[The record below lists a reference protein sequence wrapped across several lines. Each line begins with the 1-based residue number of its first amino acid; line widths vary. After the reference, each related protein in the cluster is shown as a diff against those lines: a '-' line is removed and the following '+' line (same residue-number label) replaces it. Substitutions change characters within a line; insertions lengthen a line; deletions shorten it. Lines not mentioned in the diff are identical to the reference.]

1 MPKPNPKDK
10 NQKQNLAG
18 KALKDII
25 PSSFPHV
32 QEPKDIEYPSQGEK
46 IYSPGNLPID
56 LYPEWP
62 TNETDLENLLKSL
75 VPENIEE
82 NEIEKYIDPNNSKV
96 LLPLPLFTDYLNMN
110 IKWSSPE
117 EYIQEIYLDKLI
129 QKQMPKKNSYK
140 FRMKVHECYEEELK
154 IRKKKLEEAKEANEE
169 NEINENKNE
178 ESEEDIDNKDE
189 FLIYRDFFKILDE
202 PLNIQVV
209 NFIKRMETD
218 EELADRIKKMEE
230 EFQTHNEKN
239 KKFKARTSKNF
250 QNEIIQEKIELT
262 IPSPNNIN
270 LKDGIPPFFRWLGSI
285 YQIIKDRNLLDVK
298 TGENIWAKI
307 YPQKNGVPQYNKNG
321 HYIVKLHHMG
331 KMRAIEI
338 DDRMPLSDRD
348 EYFFPKCESL
358 EELWPALLTKA
369 LLKLYSYKIIS
380 SGFKEVGDPEPFY
393 ALTGYIPTFLKEINI
408 NSGNIKKKFKIG
420 NSNELH
426 PSKIEEADSKKDE
439 SSKKENKD
447 IPNNEKNENE
457 NLNEIKE
464 NNDKDKNDNNINN
477 QNEIND
483 NKSKDE
489 KMNDSLEKNEDENK
503 AKENNENNNNQ
514 DETISKDKLAIF
526 EKAMTDENYSNSNYL
541 IECFHSIDGPF
552 YKIQNDM
559 KNLDEED
566 EEEIIKQMHIND
578 NLEQIKEEENENK
591 NEDNNKGEIPE
602 ELADIKVKDN
612 NIENMKD
619 IQKAKF
625 AMQQKNNL
633 LNSFKNKMTISSE
646 ISATELGKPPF
657 KHLYDNLQD
666 FSMENNLYKG
676 ILYDLVDFFDNKKY
690 NMDRLKP
697 IDFSDLKALLKNFN
711 KNNVFKQLSK
721 DEKKDYITNLKKIK
735 EQQKM
740 LKAKRIENLKL
751 NGEEY
756 CAMKIE
762 NKGIDKT
769 NYNAKYEEI
778 EIEMAKKCF
787 LNKWEFP
794 PMEYLDERYAEKK
807 KKEEELEK
815 NKEHEN
821 REKKVKKTRIQ
832 EKQQAQKNE
841 ANINNNTDKEKE
853 NEINI
858 NKDKEKG
865 KEEKGIEQKEKR
877 TWSKEIYMQLIDNNV
892 DQFKESLD
900 PIKRIEGSWIESSP
914 FFNLFDSF
922 LVLYNPSKYN
932 TIFDW
937 DNYWYE
943 TSDILSPKEENS
955 VLYFKKINLLEK
967 EEPKENDKKDKKEK
981 DKDKIERS
989 SKDVSIKNKTPCNYI
1004 VIMYETISD
1013 KNNKLRNHPYK
1024 INFRFIKKEERIETG
1039 KVIKIN
1045 SFYGCERI
1053 EGLEEDSE
1061 YFLIFD
1067 GGIYPEGFYVQIIS
1081 DYSITPLSWQNF
1093 LSNNLGYNKQSFH
1106 VEHNTLEKNEIYV
1119 LLRVSIL
1126 NETRSKFMII
1136 TNNTKD
1142 KYSNEFIKLYIC
1154 DTNNKNTKKLV
1165 EFRSF
1170 FELNA
1175 GEYMLVMTINPI
1187 YILEANSYDV
1197 DILSCPEFTNSIVM
1211 DMSQTNTAVP
1221 GEQNKPIGITMEKVE
1236 TISPYEII
1244 DNYHFNKNNLLFKE
1258 FIFAGDKISAF
1269 LHIKMIKL
1277 PGNNNDIENNM
1288 EKSPKLKNQKSSIAT
1303 SSINDN
1309 KDKEK
1314 ENNSLDEL
1322 VRLKLE
1328 LFNKEKELIL
1338 QEDFYNEITLHN
1350 LTLEGNIVQET
1361 NAGKGNKKPD
1371 KKGAP
1376 DLGQTP
1382 PSNLPY
1388 SLVCTIDTSEAPRQF
1403 SDPEFLKNI
1412 GWNIRIFSTDTLG
1425 FCQDTSKEDKEK
1437 EIIASWEE
1445 NEPGRAEL
1453 AKKSRRRFLL
1463 QKKMEHGKQ
1472 LSEEEKNFMKEE
1484 RVRKTFSKNN
1494 EEEKED
1500 ERNKGKKKNEKV
1512 DKNKKKGKEADKN
1525 EIDKD
1530 KENLGNFNTKI
1541 NYNKITSTVKNH
1553 SSLFIKNF
1561 LSYAY
1566 DNRMITF
1573 NSNFEQED
1581 KELNNEILTTEK
1593 EEKINAEFL
1602 ESEKQNNEKINLE
1615 TKKKE
1620 EFKVNNKKM
1629 LDKMMNQRKKEVEE
1643 CKSFYQTRT
1652 SLAMNIQ
1659 NKIAVEKKCTHALNN
1674 LLHNEQNEEEQKNK
1688 KKKVGDSGA
1697 DLEEAISIY
1706 EEAIQIG
1713 LKSNVVEKLF
1723 NEISLKK
1730 EEAYR
1735 NELNKANDPKN
1746 KNKDLKGLA
1755 TKILDEINKSKW
1767 KISNAFIEELNN
1779 KKTS

>member
-1 MPKPNPKDK
+1 M
-10 NQKQNLAG
+10 
-18 KALKDII
+18 
-25 PSSFPHV
+25 
-32 QEPKDIEYPSQGEK
+32 
-46 IYSPGNLPID
+46 
-56 LYPEWP
+56 
-62 TNETDLENLLKSL
+62 
-75 VPENIEE
+75 
-82 NEIEKYIDPNNSKV
+82 
-96 LLPLPLFTDYLNMN
+96 
-110 IKWSSPE
+110 
-117 EYIQEIYLDKLI
+117 
-129 QKQMPKKNSYK
+129 
-140 FRMKVHECYEEELK
+140 
-154 IRKKKLEEAKEANEE
+154 
-169 NEINENKNE
+169 
-178 ESEEDIDNKDE
+178 
-189 FLIYRDFFKILDE
+189 
-202 PLNIQVV
+202 
-209 NFIKRMETD
+209 
-218 EELADRIKKMEE
+218 
-230 EFQTHNEKN
+230 
-239 KKFKARTSKNF
+239 
-250 QNEIIQEKIELT
+250 
-262 IPSPNNIN
+262 
-270 LKDGIPPFFRWLGSI
+270 
-285 YQIIKDRNLLDVK
+285 
-298 TGENIWAKI
+298 
-307 YPQKNGVPQYNKNG
+307 
-321 HYIVKLHHMG
+321 
-331 KMRAIEI
+331 
-338 DDRMPLSDRD
+338 
-348 EYFFPKCESL
+348 
-358 EELWPALLTKA
+358 
-369 LLKLYSYKIIS
+369 
-380 SGFKEVGDPEPFY
+380 
-393 ALTGYIPTFLKEINI
+393 
-408 NSGNIKKKFKIG
+408 
-420 NSNELH
+420 
-426 PSKIEEADSKKDE
+426 
-439 SSKKENKD
+439 
-447 IPNNEKNENE
+447 
-457 NLNEIKE
+457 
-464 NNDKDKNDNNINN
+464 
-477 QNEIND
+477 
-483 NKSKDE
+483 
-489 KMNDSLEKNEDENK
+489 
-503 AKENNENNNNQ
+503 
-514 DETISKDKLAIF
+514 
-526 EKAMTDENYSNSNYL
+526 
-541 IECFHSIDGPF
+541 
-552 YKIQNDM
+552 
-559 KNLDEED
+559 
-566 EEEIIKQMHIND
+566 
-578 NLEQIKEEENENK
+578 
-591 NEDNNKGEIPE
+591 
-602 ELADIKVKDN
+602 
-612 NIENMKD
+612 
-619 IQKAKF
+619 
-625 AMQQKNNL
+625 
-633 LNSFKNKMTISSE
+633 
-646 ISATELGKPPF
+646 
-657 KHLYDNLQD
+657 
-666 FSMENNLYKG
+666 
-676 ILYDLVDFFDNKKY
+676 
-690 NMDRLKP
+690 
-697 IDFSDLKALLKNFN
+697 
-711 KNNVFKQLSK
+711 
-721 DEKKDYITNLKKIK
+721 
-735 EQQKM
+735 
-740 LKAKRIENLKL
+740 
-751 NGEEY
+751 
-756 CAMKIE
+756 
-762 NKGIDKT
+762 
-769 NYNAKYEEI
+769 
-778 EIEMAKKCF
+778 
-787 LNKWEFP
+787 
-794 PMEYLDERYAEKK
+794 
-807 KKEEELEK
+807 
-815 NKEHEN
+815 
-821 REKKVKKTRIQ
+821 
-832 EKQQAQKNE
+832 
-841 ANINNNTDKEKE
+841 
-853 NEINI
+853 
-858 NKDKEKG
+858 
-865 KEEKGIEQKEKR
+865 
-877 TWSKEIYMQLIDNNV
+877 
-892 DQFKESLD
+892 
-900 PIKRIEGSWIESSP
+900 
-914 FFNLFDSF
+914 
-922 LVLYNPSKYN
+922 
-932 TIFDW
+932 
-937 DNYWYE
+937 
-943 TSDILSPKEENS
+943 
-955 VLYFKKINLLEK
+955 
-967 EEPKENDKKDKKEK
+967 
-981 DKDKIERS
+981 
-989 SKDVSIKNKTPCNYI
+989 
-1004 VIMYETISD
+1004 
-1013 KNNKLRNHPYK
+1013 
-1024 INFRFIKKEERIETG
+1024 
-1039 KVIKIN
+1039 N

-1165 EFRSF
+1165 EFRTF

-1175 GEYMLVMTINPI
+1175 GEYMLVMTINPV
-1187 YILEANSYDV
+1187 YVLEANSYDV

-1730 EEAYR
+1730 EEAYK

>member
-1 MPKPNPKDK
+1 M
-10 NQKQNLAG
+10 
-18 KALKDII
+18 
-25 PSSFPHV
+25 
-32 QEPKDIEYPSQGEK
+32 
-46 IYSPGNLPID
+46 
-56 LYPEWP
+56 
-62 TNETDLENLLKSL
+62 
-75 VPENIEE
+75 
-82 NEIEKYIDPNNSKV
+82 
-96 LLPLPLFTDYLNMN
+96 
-110 IKWSSPE
+110 
-117 EYIQEIYLDKLI
+117 
-129 QKQMPKKNSYK
+129 
-140 FRMKVHECYEEELK
+140 
-154 IRKKKLEEAKEANEE
+154 
-169 NEINENKNE
+169 
-178 ESEEDIDNKDE
+178 
-189 FLIYRDFFKILDE
+189 
-202 PLNIQVV
+202 NIQVV
-209 NFIKRMETD
+209 NFIKRLET
-218 EELADRIKKMEE
+218 EEEMAERIKKLEE
-230 EFQTHNEKN
+230 EFQQHNDKN
-239 KKFKARTSKNF
+239 KKNKTRTSKNP
-250 QNEIIQEKIELT
+250 QNEIVQEKMELT
-262 IPSPNNIN
+262 IPSPTNIN
-270 LKDGIPPFFRWLGSI
+270 LKEGIPPFFRWLGSI
-285 YQIIKDRNLLDVK
+285 FQIIKDRNLLDIK

-408 NSGNIKKKFKIG
+408 SSESIKKKFKIG
-420 NSNELH
+420 NNDLH

-439 SSKKENKD
+439 SSKKENKE

-457 NLNEIKE
+457 IENVNEIKDNEIKE
-464 NNDKDKNDNNINN
+464 NEIKENEDKDKNDNINN
-477 QNEIND
+477 QNDINN
-483 NKSKDE
+483 NKSQDE
-489 KMNDSLEKNEDENK
+489 KINDSLEKNEEENKEKENDENK
-503 AKENNENNNNQ
+503 NAQ
-514 DETISKDKLAIF
+514 DETISKDKLALF

-552 YKIQNDM
+552 YKIQNHL
-559 KNLDEED
+559 KNIDEDD

-578 NLEQIKEEENENK
+578 NLEKIEEEKEK
-591 NEDNNKGEIPE
+591 DDKIAENNKEEIPE

-612 NIENMKD
+612 NIENMKEV
-619 IQKAKF
+619 
-625 AMQQKNNL
+625 QKNQIVPKQKTTF
-633 LNSFKNKMTISSE
+633 LNSLKGKTTLSSDF
-646 ISATELGKPPF
+646 SVTEPGKPLF

-721 DEKKDYITNLKKIK
+721 EEKKDYIINLKKIK

-751 NGEEY
+751 NGEQY
-756 CAMKIE
+756 YAMKIE

-769 NYNAKYEEI
+769 DYNAKYEEV
-778 EIEMAKKCF
+778 EIQMAKKCF

-807 KKEEELEK
+807 KKQEELEK
-815 NKEHEN
+815 NKENEI

-832 EKQQAQKNE
+832 EKQLANKNE
-841 ANINNNTDKEKE
+841 VNTNNIDKEKE
-853 NEINI
+853 KEINI
-858 NKDKEKG
+858 NKEKEKG
-865 KEEKGIEQKEKR
+865 KEEKDVEQKEKR

-892 DQFKESLD
+892 DQFKESKD
-900 PIKRIEGSWIESSP
+900 PIKRIEGSWIESSS

-922 LVLYNPSKYN
+922 LVLYNPAKYN
-932 TIFDW
+932 TTFDW

-955 VLYFKKINLLEK
+955 VLYFKKINLIEK
-967 EEPKENDKKDKKEK
+967 EENPKENEKKDKKEK
-981 DKDKIERS
+981 DKDKTERT
-989 SKDVSIKNKTPCNYI
+989 SKEIVIKNKIPCNYL

-1024 INFRFIKKEERIETG
+1024 INFKFIKKEDKIETG

-1045 SFYGCERI
+1045 SFYGCECI
-1053 EGLEEDSE
+1053 DGLEEDSE

-1081 DYSITPLSWQNF
+1081 DFSITPLSWQNF
-1093 LSNNLGYNKQSFH
+1093 LNNHLGYNKQSFH
-1106 VEHNTLEKNEIYV
+1106 VEHNALEKNEIYV

-1142 KYSNEFIKLYIC
+1142 KYSNDFIKLYIC
-1154 DTNNKNTKKLV
+1154 DTNNRNTKKLV
-1165 EFRSF
+1165 EFKTF

-1175 GEYMLVMTINPI
+1175 GEYMLVMTINPV
-1187 YILEANSYDV
+1187 YVLEANSYDV
-1197 DILSCPEFTNSIVM
+1197 DILSCPEFTNSVVM

-1221 GEQNKPIGITMEKVE
+1221 GELNKPIGIAMEKVE
-1236 TISPYEII
+1236 TVAPYEII

-1277 PGNNNDIENNM
+1277 PGNNNEQENNL
-1288 EKSPKLKNQKSSIAT
+1288 EKSPKLKNNKPRLSSNT
-1303 SSINDN
+1303 LSDN
-1309 KDKEK
+1309 KEK
-1314 ENNSLDEL
+1314 QNNSLDEL

-1350 LTLEGNIVQET
+1350 LTLEGNIVQEN
-1361 NAGKGNKKPD
+1361 NAAKNKKPD
-1371 KKGAP
+1371 KKGPA
-1376 DLGQTP
+1376 DLGQSP

-1388 SLVCTIDTSEAPRQF
+1388 SLVCTIDTSEAPKQYL
-1403 SDPEFLKNI
+1403 DPEFLKNI
-1412 GWNIRIFSTDTLG
+1412 GWSIRIFSTDTLG

-1463 QKKMEHGKQ
+1463 QKKMEHGKE
-1472 LSEEEKNFMKEE
+1472 LSDEEKNFMKEE
-1484 RVRKTFSKNN
+1484 RVRKTFNKT

-1500 ERNKGKKKNEKV
+1500 EKNKGKKKPEKV

-1525 EIDKD
+1525 EVDKE
-1530 KENLGNFNTKI
+1530 KENLANLNLKI
-1541 NYNKITSTVKNH
+1541 NYNKITSKVKNH

-1602 ESEKQNNEKINLE
+1602 ESEKQNNEKVNLE

-1659 NKIAVEKKCTHALNN
+1659 NKIAVEKKCTNILNS
-1674 LLHNEQNEEEQKNK
+1674 LMHNEQNEEDQKNK

-1706 EEAIQIG
+1706 EEAVQVG

-1723 NEISLKK
+1723 DEISLKK
-1730 EEAYR
+1730 EEAYK

-1767 KISNAFIEELNN
+1767 KISSAFIEELNN
-1779 KKTS
+1779 KKSS